1 MTYETNSNQE
11 MRNDKNDMLPLSEI
25 LANMSWQR
33 PHKKETSIVIRLRWP
48 A

>member
-1 MTYETNSNQE
+1 MTYETDSNE
-11 MRNDKNDMLPLSEI
+11 DVRNDKNDMPPPSEF
-25 LANMSWQR
+25 LANMNWQR